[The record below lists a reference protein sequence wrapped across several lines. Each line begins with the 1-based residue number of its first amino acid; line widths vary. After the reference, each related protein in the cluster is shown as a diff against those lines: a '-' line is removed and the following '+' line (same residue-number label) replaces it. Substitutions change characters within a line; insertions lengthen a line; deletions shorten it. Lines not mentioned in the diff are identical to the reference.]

1 MRHLLAVAI
10 AFSAL
15 AASFAAR
22 AQDHDMMDHQMHMAA
37 MSADGRQSVAFPPAL
52 RQHMLGNMR
61 DHLQALADILAALSG
76 GEYANAAHVAHAR
89 LGMDSPAA
97 ASCNPAGASATGTP
111 EAMDM
116 EQMMAR
122 FMPEGMRAVGLEMH
136 QSASVFAAEAA
147 KAVKTGDARPA
158 YAALARVTEK
168 CAACHMA
175 YRVQ

>member
-1 MRHLLAVAI
+1 MRHHHTIAIAVALLT
-10 AFSAL
+10 AG
-15 AASFAAR
+15 FAAR
-22 AQDHDMMDHQMHMAA
+22 AQDHDRMDHSMHMAT
-37 MSADGRQSVAFPPAL
+37 MSADARQPVVFPPAM

-76 GEYANAAHVAHAR
+76 GDYANAAHIAHAR
-89 LGMDSPAA
+89 LGMASPTA
-97 ASCNPAGASATGTP
+97 ASCNPAGGGATGAP

-122 FMPEGMRAVGLEMH
+122 FMPESMRAVGLEMH
-136 QSASVFAAEAA
+136 QSASVFAAEAD
-147 KAVKTGDARPA
+147 KAAGTGDARPA

-168 CAACHMA
+168 CAACHMT